1 MSSLVFPSSSNVPA
15 LLLNQLGIKRVSSE
29 AMREMVPEITFFFA
43 PFSSW
48 LCLAQDFQC
57 YHLQV
62 SRDEQLGAPFKSK
75 RKEMVV

>member
-1 MSSLVFPSSSNVPA
+1 MSSLVFPSPFNVPA
-15 LLLNQLGIKRVSSE
+15 FLLNQLGNAQVSGE
-29 AMREMVPEITFFFA
+29 AMREMVPEIPFFFA
-43 PFSSW
+43 RFSSW

-75 RKEMVV
+75 QKEMVA